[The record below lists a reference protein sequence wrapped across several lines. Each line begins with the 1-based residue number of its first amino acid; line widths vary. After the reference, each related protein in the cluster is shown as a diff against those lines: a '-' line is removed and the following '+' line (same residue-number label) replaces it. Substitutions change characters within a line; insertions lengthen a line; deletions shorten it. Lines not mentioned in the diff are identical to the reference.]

1 MSEHVHNHEH
11 VHGDCHDEC
20 CCHDHEHHH
29 EHSHDYHHDHDHDH
43 GGCGCA
49 HCEANRQFDL
59 HTGRTAEHEGFLHEH
74 RGDIVRL
81 IIGAAVIIASLIM
94 EHVMDVPMIYYTV
107 LPLCIIAYLLLGKDV
122 LLESFEN
129 IKHGEIFD
137 ENFLMAVATIA
148 AFCIGDFPEAVA
160 VILFYCIG
168 EMFEDI
174 SVERSREQIV
184 AAVDMRPE
192 TVRITGSEEDW
203 EGSEIPAGDAKIGD
217 LIIVKPG
224 DRIPLDGTIVKGEC
238 QIDTSPVTGEP
249 VPVVAKAGADIFSG
263 CINIRGQAII
273 KVSEPLE
280 TSMVSRI
287 LDSVEN
293 AAASKPQIDKF
304 ITKFAKIY
312 TPIVCALALI
322 VAILPP
328 LILGGTAVVW
338 KHWILTAV
346 TFLVISCPC
355 AMIISVPLAYFLGI
369 GAASRKGI
377 LFKSGLAL
385 EALRKVKIAAM
396 DKTGTITTG
405 IVEDKGLLEVE
416 TTGESETF
424 DEAFAKKTVSDDK
437 PKEDAA
443 SGIALL
449 KKIGVLVAMLTGDKR
464 ERAYEIGRQ
473 VGIDEKYIACELL
486 PENKLTAL
494 NKLREENG
502 EILFVGD
509 GINDAPVLA
518 GADVGAAM
526 GAGADAAIEAADI
539 VYMNSNVEAIPQSIQ
554 LARKTGT
561 IAVQDIVIALV
572 IKLIILAI
580 GLLGFANIWLAIFAD
595 TGVMIICILNT
606 LRLLRI

>member
-1 MSEHVHNHEH
+1 MQEHKK
-11 VHGDCHDEC
+11 
-20 CCHDHEHHH
+20 
-29 EHSHDYHHDHDHDH
+29 
-43 GGCGCA
+43 
-49 HCEANRQFDL
+49 
-59 HTGRTAEHEGFLHEH
+59 
-74 RGDIVRL
+74 DIAFL
-81 IIGAAVIIASLIM
+81 IIGAVIIAVSIIL
-94 EHVMDVPMIYYTV
+94 EHVLAGAAIYYTV
-107 LPLCIIAYLLLGKDV
+107 LPLCIIAYILLGREV
-122 LLESFEN
+122 LMESFEN
-129 IKHGEIFD
+129 IRHGEVFD
-137 ENFLMAVATIA
+137 ENFLMSVATIA

-160 VILFYCIG
+160 VMLFYRIG

-192 TVRITGSEEDW
+192 TVRLTASEEDW
-203 EGSEIPAGDAKIGD
+203 DGQEIPAEQAAKGD
-217 LIIVKPG
+217 LIVVKPG
-224 DRIPLDGTIVKGEC
+224 DRIPLDGEIIKGEC

-249 VPVVAKAGADIFSG
+249 VPVIAKAGESIFSG
-263 CINIRGQAII
+263 CINMRGQVLLRIT
-273 KVSEPLE
+273 EPLE
-280 TSMVSRI
+280 SSMVSRI

-293 AAASKPQIDKF
+293 AAASKPKIDRF

-377 LFKSGLAL
+377 LFKGGLAL
-385 EALRKVKIAAM
+385 EALRKIKIAAM
-396 DKTGTITTG
+396 DKTGTITCG
-405 IVEDKGLLEVE
+405 IVEDKGLLDV
-416 TTGESETF
+416 TVPCSAAETF
-424 DEAFAKKTVSDDK
+424 DEAFAKKTVSDDR

-443 SGIALL
+443 SGIGALRKMGIL
-449 KKIGVLVAMLTGDKR
+449 AAMLTGDKR
-464 ERAYEIGRQ
+464 ERALEIGKQ
-473 VGIDEKYIACELL
+473 VGIDESLIVSELL

-494 NKLREENG
+494 TKLREEKG

-539 VYMNSNVEAIPQSIQ
+539 VFMNSNVSAIPQSIQ
-554 LARKTGT
+554 IARETGT
-561 IAVQDIVIALV
+561 IAMQDIIIALA
-572 IKLIILAI
+572 IKLIVLAI
-580 GLLGFANIWLAIFAD
+580 GLVGFANIWLAVFAD
-595 TGVMIICILNT
+595 TGVTIICILNS

>member
-1 MSEHVHNHEH
+1 MSEHERKHE
-11 VHGDCHDEC
+11 HDEC
-20 CCHDHEHHH
+20 CCHEHEH
-29 EHSHDYHHDHDHDH
+29 HHDHDHD
-43 GGCGCA
+43 GCGCA

-59 HTGRTAEHEGFLHEH
+59 HAGRAGESEGFLQEH
-74 RGDIVRL
+74 RGELVKL
-81 IIGAAVIIASLIM
+81 IIGAVVIIVSIIL
-94 EHVMDVPMIYYTV
+94 EHTLAEAAIYYTV
-107 LPLCIIAYLLLGKDV
+107 LPLCIIAYLLLGKEV

-129 IKHGEIFD
+129 IKHGEVFD

-160 VILFYCIG
+160 VMLFYCVG

-174 SVERSREQIV
+174 SVDRSREQIV

-192 TVRITGSEEDW
+192 TVKIAASEEDW
-203 EGSEIPAGDAKIGD
+203 EGREIPAEDAKAGD
-217 LIIVKPG
+217 LIVVKPG
-224 DRIPLDGTIVKGEC
+224 DRIPLDSCVVKGEC

-249 VPVVAKAGADIFSG
+249 VPVLAKAGADIFSG
-263 CINIRGQAII
+263 CINIRGQVIL
-273 KVSEPLE
+273 KVTQPLE
-280 TSMVSRI
+280 SSMVSRI

-293 AAASKPQIDKF
+293 AAASKPSIDKF

-328 LILGGTAVVW
+328 LVLGGTAVVW

-355 AMIISVPLAYFLGI
+355 ARIISVPLAYFLGI

-416 TTGESETF
+416 THNEDESF
-424 DEAFAKKTVSDDK
+424 DEAFAKKTVSDDR

-449 KKIGVLVAMLTGDKR
+449 RKMGILAAMLTGDKR
-464 ERAYEIGRQ
+464 ERAYEIGRE
-473 VGIDEKYIACELL
+473 VGIDEKFIVPELL

-494 NKLREENG
+494 MKLREENG

-539 VYMNSNVEAIPQSIQ
+539 VFMNSNVGAIPQSVQ

-561 IAVQDIVIALV
+561 IAVQDIVIAIA
-572 IKLIILAI
+572 IKLIVLAI
-580 GLLGFANIWLAIFAD
+580 GLLGFANIWLAVFAD
-595 TGVMIICILNT
+595 TGVTIICILNT
-606 LRLLRI
+606 LRLLRE

>member
-1 MSEHVHNHEH
+1 MSEHVHEHEH
-11 VHGDCHDEC
+11 EHEHDAC
-20 CCHDHEHHH
+20 CC
-29 EHSHDYHHDHDHDH
+29 HDHDHDH
-43 GGCGCA
+43 HHDHEHDGCGCA

-59 HTGRTAEHEGFLHEH
+59 HAGRAGESEGFLQEH
-74 RGDIVRL
+74 RGELVKL
-81 IIGAAVIIASLIM
+81 IIGVVVIIVSIIL
-94 EHVMDVPMIYYTV
+94 EHTLAESAIYYTV
-107 LPLCIIAYLLLGKDV
+107 LPLCIIAYLLLGKEV

-129 IKHGEIFD
+129 IRHGEVFD
-137 ENFLMAVATIA
+137 ENYLMAVATIA

-160 VILFYCIG
+160 VMLFYCVG

-174 SVERSREQIV
+174 SVDRSREQIV

-192 TVRITGSEEDW
+192 TVKIAASEEDW
-203 EGSEIPAGDAKIGD
+203 EGREIPAEDAKVGD
-217 LIIVKPG
+217 LIVVKPG
-224 DRIPLDGTIVKGEC
+224 DRIPLDGCVVKGEC

-249 VPVVAKAGADIFSG
+249 VPVLAKAGADIFSG
-263 CINIRGQAII
+263 CINIRGQVIL
-273 KVSEPLE
+273 KVTQPLE
-280 TSMVSRI
+280 SSMVSRI

-293 AAASKPQIDKF
+293 AAASKPSIDKF

-328 LILGGTAVVW
+328 LVLGGTAVVW

-416 TTGESETF
+416 THNEDESF
-424 DEAFAKKTVSDDK
+424 DEAFAKKTVSDDR

-449 KKIGVLVAMLTGDKR
+449 RKMGILAAMLTGDKR
-464 ERAYEIGRQ
+464 ERAYEIGRE
-473 VGIDEKYIACELL
+473 VGIDEKYIVPELL

-494 NKLREENG
+494 MKLREENG

-539 VYMNSNVEAIPQSIQ
+539 VYMNSNVGAIPQSIQ

-561 IAVQDIVIALV
+561 IAVQDIVIAIA
-572 IKLIILAI
+572 IKLIVLAI
-580 GLLGFANIWLAIFAD
+580 GLLGFANIWLAVFAD
-595 TGVMIICILNT
+595 TGVTIICILNT
-606 LRLLRI
+606 LRLLRE